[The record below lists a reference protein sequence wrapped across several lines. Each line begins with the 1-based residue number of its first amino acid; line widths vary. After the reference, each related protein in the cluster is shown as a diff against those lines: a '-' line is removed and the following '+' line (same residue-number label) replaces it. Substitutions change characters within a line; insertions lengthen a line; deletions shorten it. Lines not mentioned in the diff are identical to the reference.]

1 MQFDGHIPSYHGR
14 RGRSLG
20 SEVDTVDRLQNKS
33 MILIVYCI
41 HLSLLH
47 AMRALLSIHLNDTI

>member
-1 MQFDGHIPSYHGR
+1 LRVVAPR
-14 RGRSLG
+14 

-41 HLSLLH
+41 HLSFIVTTYD
-47 AMRALLSIHLNDTI
+47 ASFTIDTLE